1 MHIEDVSARV
11 FRTTTRRHADTAGH
25 AHPGPAHQVE
35 MAILTIRTDTGDEGH
50 AFAPPQVVRAHVLEK
65 FVRKVLIGADPFDR
79 EKLWQEL
86 AHWQRGSAAQLTD
99 RTLAIVDCALWDLA
113 GRHLNQPVHKLIG
126 AYRDKVPAYGSIM
139 CGDELA
145 GGLATPDDY
154 GRFCEKLVAR
164 GYKGIKLHTWMPPVS
179 WAPDVKMDLK
189 ACAAARE
196 AVGPDIHQMI
206 DAFHWY
212 SRTEALELG
221 RGLEK
226 LGFAWIE
233 EPLDEQSMSTYKWL
247 ADNLDI
253 PVLGP
258 ESAPGKHFTRAE
270 WIKAGACDILRTGVH
285 DVGGITPAL
294 KTMRLAECFGMN
306 CEVHGNGVE
315 NLIVTAVSKNCR
327 WYERGLLHPFLEYD
341 DGFDYLNS
349 LADPMDADGFVH
361 LSDRPGLGLDINFDF
376 IAENLV
382 A

>member
-1 MHIEDVSARV
+1 MRIEEVSARV
-11 FRTTTRRHADTAGH
+11 FKTTTRRHADTAGH

-35 MAILTIRTDTGDEGH
+35 MAILTIRTDTGDEGYC
-50 AFAPPQVVRAHVLEK
+50 FSPPQIVREHVLEK

-113 GRHLNQPVHKLIG
+113 GRALDLPVHKLIG

-139 CGDELA
+139 CGDELE

-196 AVGPDIHQMI
+196 AVGPDIHLMI

-212 SRTEALELG
+212 SPHRGAGAGAGAGEARVRLDRGAARRAEHVDLRVAGREPRHPGAGAGERGRQALRAGGVDQG
-221 RGLEK
+221 RGLRH
-226 LGFAWIE
+226 
-233 EPLDEQSMSTYKWL
+233 P
-247 ADNLDI
+247 ADR
-253 PVLGP
+253 
-258 ESAPGKHFTRAE
+258 RA
-270 WIKAGACDILRTGVH
+270 
-285 DVGGITPAL
+285 
-294 KTMRLAECFGMN
+294 
-306 CEVHGNGVE
+306 
-315 NLIVTAVSKNCR
+315 
-327 WYERGLLHPFLEYD
+327 
-341 DGFDYLNS
+341 
-349 LADPMDADGFVH
+349 
-361 LSDRPGLGLDINFDF
+361 
-376 IAENLV
+376 
-382 A
+382 